1 MAESD
6 SSVRQPLSELIFE
19 YGAMLDERRMKQ
31 WLDLLAEE
39 MTYRVIMRKNFDRGE
54 PFYLINENRLRL
66 TQRAEAY
73 REQSGEP
80 SLHLMTNVTVQVDS
94 HDQAKA
100 GAAAL
105 ILRNGRLAFAGR
117 YQFDFVKL
125 AGRWK
130 IRKVLLVLEG
140 ESTPEIITN
149 PV

>member
-1 MAESD
+1 MAASD
-6 SSVRQPLSELIFE
+6 SSVRQLLCELIFE
-19 YGAMLDERRMKQ
+19 YGAMLDERRMEQ

-73 REQSGEP
+73 REQPGEP
-80 SLHLMTNVTVQVDS
+80 SLHLMTNVTVQMGNP
-94 HDQAKA
+94 DQAKA
-100 GAAAL
+100 SAAAL

-125 AGRWK
+125 GGRWK
-130 IRKVLLVLEG
+130 IRQVLLVLEG
-140 ESTPEIITN
+140 ESTPEIITT